1 MNSIRPGAPGLFK
14 EDTMK
19 VLQFIAAA
27 FLAASIGAMTGAAF
41 AAMPQVYRS
50 NSTRQVVGWED
61 STGYHAC
68 HAGTD
73 CCVPAEYD
81 LVWVE

>member
-1 MNSIRPGAPGLFK
+1 MR
-14 EDTMK
+14 
-19 VLQFIAAA
+19 QFA
-27 FLAASIGAMTGAAF
+27 LAAVLAALFGSLAGACF
-41 AAMPQVYRS
+41 ADMPQVYRS
-50 NSTRQVVGWED
+50 WSTRQIVGWED

-73 CCVPAEYD
+73 CHVPAEYD

>member
-1 MNSIRPGAPGLFK
+1 
-14 EDTMK
+14 MK

-27 FLAASIGAMTGAAF
+27 FIAASIGALTGYSF
-41 AAMPQVYRS
+41 ASLPQVYQS
-50 NSTRQVVGWED
+50 NSTGEVKGWEV

-68 HAGTD
+68 RSGQD
-73 CCVPAEYD
+73 CHVPQEYD

>member
-27 FLAASIGAMTGAAF
+27 VLAASIGAMTGAAF
-41 AAMPQVYRS
+41 AAMPQVYQS
-50 NSTRQVVGWED
+50 NSTGEVKGWED
-61 STGYHAC
+61 AEGYHAC
-68 HAGTD
+68 RSGQD
-73 CCVPAEYD
+73 CHVPAEYD

>member
-1 MNSIRPGAPGLFK
+1 MRA
-14 EDTMK
+14 
-19 VLQFIAAA
+19 FIFAAV
-27 FLAASIGAMTGAAF
+27 LAALFGSLAGSVF
-41 AAMPQVYRS
+41 ASEPQVYRS
-50 NSTRQVVGWED
+50 WSTRQIVGWED

-73 CCVPAEYD
+73 CHVPQEYD

>member
-1 MNSIRPGAPGLFK
+1 MNSICPGVPGLFK
-14 EDTMK
+14 GKTMR

-27 FLAASIGAMTGAAF
+27 VLAASIGALTGYSF
-41 AAMPQVYRS
+41 ADMPQVYQS
-50 NSTRQVVGWED
+50 NSTGEVKGWED
-61 STGYHAC
+61 AEGYHAC

-73 CCVPAEYD
+73 CRIPAEYD

>member
-1 MNSIRPGAPGLFK
+1 
-14 EDTMK
+14 MK
-19 VLQFIAAA
+19 VLQFFAAA
-27 FLAASIGAMTGAAF
+27 FLAASIGALTGYSF
-41 AAMPQVYRS
+41 ASLPQVYQS
-50 NSTRQVVGWED
+50 NSTGEVKGWED

-73 CCVPAEYD
+73 CRIPAEYD

>member
-1 MNSIRPGAPGLFK
+1 
-14 EDTMK
+14 MK

-27 FLAASIGAMTGAAF
+27 VLAASIGTLTGYSF
-41 AAMPQVYRS
+41 ADMPQVYRS
-50 NSTRQVVGWED
+50 NSSGEVKGWED
-61 STGYHAC
+61 AEGYHAC

-73 CCVPAEYD
+73 CRIPAEYD

>member
-1 MNSIRPGAPGLFK
+1 
-14 EDTMK
+14 MK

-27 FLAASIGAMTGAAF
+27 FLAASIGALTGYSF
-41 AAMPQVYRS
+41 ASLPQVYRS
-50 NSTRQVVGWED
+50 NSTGEVKGWED

-68 HAGTD
+68 KVGQD
-73 CCVPAEYD
+73 CHVPQEYD